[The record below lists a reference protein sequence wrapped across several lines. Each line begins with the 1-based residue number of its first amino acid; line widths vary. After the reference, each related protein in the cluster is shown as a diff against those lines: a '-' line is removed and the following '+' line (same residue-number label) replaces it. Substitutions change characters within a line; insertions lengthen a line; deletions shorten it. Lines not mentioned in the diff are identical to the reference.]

1 MGLSGRLRTRLPEGA
16 AEGRDAMRTLPPR
29 PAEVI
34 SRLRSAGCVF
44 AEEEAALLVA
54 AAATDGELETLVR
67 QRVAGVPLEQVLG
80 WAEFCG
86 LRIAL
91 DPQVFVPRRR
101 TEYLVRRGTKVLQ
114 ARRAAGAVG
123 IPVVVDLC
131 CGSGA
136 VAAALAAAAGPLEL
150 HAADID
156 PAAAA
161 CARRNVLPLGGEV
174 HEGDLYGALPDRLR
188 GRVDLLAVNAPYVPS
203 GMIGTMPPEA
213 RLHEPR
219 TSLDGGPDG
228 LELQRRVA
236 AAAPEWLAP
245 GGHLLIE
252 TSRQQAPQ
260 TVRIFAGSGLS
271 GRVFSSRKRDATVVL
286 GAVAARRSKQGP

>member
-16 AEGRDAMRTLPPR
+16 AEGRDAMRTMPPR

-54 AAATDGELETLVR
+54 AAATDEELETLVR

-188 GRVDLLAVNAPYVPS
+188 GRVHLLAVNAPYVPS

-286 GAVAARRSKQGP
+286 GAVAARRSKQGR

>member
-1 MGLSGRLRTRLPEGA
+1 MQDLPLPQSGVIERLRA
-16 AEGRDAMRTLPPR
+16 
-29 PAEVI
+29 
-34 SRLRSAGCVF
+34 AGCVF
-44 AEEEAALLVA
+44 AEEEAALLA
-54 AAATDGELETLVR
+54 AAATDGELEALVR
-67 QRVAGVPLEQVLG
+67 QRVSGLPLEQLLG

-86 LRIAL
+86 LRVAV
-91 DPQVFVPRRR
+91 DPHVFVPRRR
-101 TEYLVRRGTKVLQ
+101 TEYLVRQGAKLV
-114 ARRAAGAVG
+114 RAGKSGEAGPAG
-123 IPVVVDLC
+123 GLPVVVDLC

-136 VAAALAAAAGPLEL
+136 VGAALAALAGPLEL

-156 PAAAA
+156 AAAAA
-161 CARRNVLPLGGEV
+161 CARRNLLPLGAEV

-219 TSLDGGPDG
+219 VSLDGGPDG

-252 TSRQQAPQ
+252 TSRRQAPQ
-260 TVRIFAGSGLS
+260 TVQIFAKNGLS
-271 GRVFSSRKRDATVVL
+271 GQVLSSRKRDATVVL
-286 GAVAARRSKQGP
+286 GAVSAGAAGRRRS

>member
-16 AEGRDAMRTLPPR
+16 AEGRDAMRTMPPR

-54 AAATDGELETLVR
+54 AAATDEELETLVR

-203 GMIGTMPPEA
+203 GMIGTMPSEA
-213 RLHEPR
+213 RLHETR
-219 TSLDGGPDG
+219 N
-228 LELQRRVA
+228 
-236 AAAPEWLAP
+236 
-245 GGHLLIE
+245 
-252 TSRQQAPQ
+252 
-260 TVRIFAGSGLS
+260 
-271 GRVFSSRKRDATVVL
+271 
-286 GAVAARRSKQGP
+286 

>member
-54 AAATDGELETLVR
+54 AAATDEELETLVR

-161 CARRNVLPLGGEV
+161 CTRRNVLPLGGEV

-228 LELQRRVA
+228 LELQRLVA

-286 GAVAARRSKQGP
+286 GAVAARRSKQGR